1 MSPASSPPDLRE
13 LLDLAADLARRA
25 GDLLLE
31 GVPRRR
37 SGVVSTKT
45 SSTDMVSEMDRASE
59 ELIVRGVVDA
69 RPEDGIVAE
78 EGGDRE
84 GSTGVR
90 WLIDPLDGTTNYLYG
105 HPAWSVSIA
114 AELGGEMVVAAVA
127 DPPHSELFTAVRGGG
142 ARCNDAPIVPSG
154 HDDLATALV
163 GTGFSYLPER
173 RAQQAEVLTRV
184 LPAVRDVRR
193 FGAASLDLCWVA
205 CGRLDAYYE
214 ATLQPWDVAA
224 GGLIAKEAGAV
235 SRGPDEGPPTAEF
248 AMAATP
254 TLAGP
259 LWELLRS
266 AGVVPG

>member
-1 MSPASSPPDLRE
+1 MSPASPPDLGE
-13 LLDLAADLARRA
+13 LLELAAGLVRRA

-37 SGVVSTKT
+37 SGVIGTKT

-59 ELIVRGVVDA
+59 ELIVTGLLEA
-69 RPEDGIVAE
+69 RPDDGIVAE

-84 GSTGVR
+84 GTSGVR
-90 WLIDPLDGTTNYLYG
+90 WVIDPLDGTTNYLYG
-105 HPAWSVSIA
+105 HPAWSVSVA
-114 AELGGEMVVAAVA
+114 AEFGQEIVVGVVS
-127 DPPHSELFTAVRGGG
+127 DPSHSELFAAVRGGG
-142 ARCNDAPIVPSG
+142 ARCNDEPIVPSG

-173 RAQQAEVLTRV
+173 RAGQAAALTRV

-224 GGLIAKEAGAV
+224 GGFIAREAGAV
-235 SRGPDEGPPTAEF
+235 SRGPVEGPPTAEF

-254 TLAGP
+254 ALAGP

-266 AGVVPG
+266 AGAVPG